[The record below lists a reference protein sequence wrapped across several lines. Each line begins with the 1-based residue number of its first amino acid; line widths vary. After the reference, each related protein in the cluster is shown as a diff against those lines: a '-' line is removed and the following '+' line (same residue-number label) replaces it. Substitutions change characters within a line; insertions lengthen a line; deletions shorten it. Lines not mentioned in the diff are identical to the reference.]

1 MKKVMHRSLQICF
14 PIVLLVVIFALGH
27 LCWSRYAYIVSI
39 GDNNDKAKGEIQK
52 LSRGDP
58 FPSKEN
64 LQKITQESKDYDIDY
79 QLYTATHKSFDLEF
93 LKVQRPKNEVD
104 FYFLLMTYTNF
115 LTNYAKESAVNIPS
129 NTAFGFE
136 PYAQKDVIP
145 DRNHI
150 DALYKQS
157 KIIAKLLILLFD
169 SNVYGMD
176 LHSLSRES
184 VDGDSKA
191 QKSGDSTGTLD
202 RNKATAIRKNDLKS
216 YLFSLEFSCHTNA
229 LRNYINRL
237 QEYGL
242 PVIVRALTIG
252 DENKNSSANDI
263 LSTEKVK
270 VSMVLEWLLIRDEKD
285 TPNDDPN
292 DDLNDA
298 PKDAP
303 KNNSKNDSKDTP
315 NDDPNDALKDAPK
328 NGSKSDSKDDLK
340 PEDKK

>member
-1 MKKVMHRSLQICF
+1 MHRSLQIGF
-14 PIVLLVVIFALGH
+14 PIVLLLVTFALGH
-27 LCWSRYAYIVSI
+27 LCWRRYAHIVSM
-39 GDNNDKAKGEIQK
+39 GDSNDQAKEEIQK
-52 LSRGDP
+52 LSQRDP

-64 LQKITQESKDYDIDY
+64 LQKMTQKSKDYDIDY
-79 QLYTATHKSFDLEF
+79 QLYTAAHKPFNLEL
-93 LKVQRPKNEVD
+93 LKAQRPKNEVD
-104 FYFLLMTYTNF
+104 FYFLLMAYTNF

-176 LHSLSRES
+176 LHSLSRER
-184 VDGDSKA
+184 VDGNSTT

-229 LRNYINRL
+229 LRNYINKL

-242 PVIVRALTIG
+242 PVIIRALTVG
-252 DENKNSSANDI
+252 DENKNSSGNDI

-270 VSMVLEWLLIRDEKD
+270 VSMTLEWLLIQD
-285 TPNDDPN
+285 
-292 DDLNDA
+292 
-298 PKDAP
+298 
-303 KNNSKNDSKDTP
+303 
-315 NDDPNDALKDAPK
+315 
-328 NGSKSDSKDDLK
+328 GKDDLK
-340 PEDKK
+340 NDLKSEDKK

>member
-1 MKKVMHRSLQICF
+1 MKKIMHRSLQICF
-14 PIVLLVVIFALGH
+14 PIVLLLVIFALGH
-27 LCWSRYAYIVSI
+27 LCWSRYAYIISM
-39 GDNNDKAKGEIQK
+39 GDSNGRAKEEIQK
-52 LSRGDP
+52 LSQGNP

-64 LQKITQESKDYDIDY
+64 LQKITQKSKDYDIDY
-79 QLYTATHKSFDLEF
+79 QLYTATHKPLDLEF
-93 LKVQRPKNEVD
+93 LKIQRPKNEVD
-104 FYFLLMTYTNF
+104 FYFLLMAYTNF

-145 DRNHI
+145 NRKHI

-157 KIIAKLLILLFD
+157 KIVAKLLILLFD
-169 SNVYGMD
+169 SNVYGMN

-184 VDGDSKA
+184 VDSDSKT

-202 RNKATAIRKNDLKS
+202 QNKATAIRKNDLKS

-252 DENKNSSANDI
+252 DENKNSSGNTI

-270 VSMVLEWLLIRDEKD
+270 VSMILEWLFIRDEKD
-285 TPNDDPN
+285 DE
-292 DDLNDA
+292 
-298 PKDAP
+298 
-303 KNNSKNDSKDTP
+303 KND
-315 NDDPNDALKDAPK
+315 LK
-328 NGSKSDSKDDLK
+328 L
-340 PEDKK
+340 EDKK